1 LNVVLHFVQCCDHAL
16 HWREAASESA
26 QAQSSSQKSNPVI
39 ATLCIIEA
47 KCHGCASVSSK
58 IIKQVFVEALEDC
71 GLKFAATELLIGQ
84 DLFLFGLVH
93 HRASYPLVICIKVR
107 FKE

>member
-1 LNVVLHFVQCCDHAL
+1 VVLHFVQHCDHTL
-16 HWREAASESA
+16 HGRKATSESA
-26 QAQSSSQKSNPVI
+26 QAKSGSQESNPVI
-39 ATLCIIEA
+39 TTLCIIGA
-47 KCHGCASVSSK
+47 KCHGCASVSSE
-58 IIKQVFVEALEDC
+58 IIKQVLVEALEDC
-71 GLKFAATELLIGQ
+71 GLKFVATKLLVGQ